1 MDNADFG
8 IYEQILKE
16 LMKMLTEKQVNEI
29 FKNFQDDS
37 DKLKRILEALDR
49 LKESEKSEKTEETKA
64 TLSLKEKWLKE
75 KAQHTYKFDELI
87 KKYLMSYLSGERET
101 EFEPS
106 RAYIETLVSNHA
118 KWYRMINH
126 HGRGRQYQD
135 DIRRVCF
142 AFRLT
147 FPEANELM
155 WSAGQAF
162 EISDYRDFIIMDC
175 LQKGIY
181 SYETVDEILLRE
193 GQEPL
198 FPDN

>member
-87 KKYLMSYLSGERET
+87 KKYL
-101 EFEPS
+101 
-106 RAYIETLVSNHA
+106 
-118 KWYRMINH
+118 
-126 HGRGRQYQD
+126 
-135 DIRRVCF
+135 
-142 AFRLT
+142 
-147 FPEANELM
+147 
-155 WSAGQAF
+155 
-162 EISDYRDFIIMDC
+162 IIC
-175 LQKGIY
+175 HKTKI
-181 SYETVDEILLRE
+181 
-193 GQEPL
+193 
-198 FPDN
+198 